1 MGISILV
8 VGERKGAVKE
18 EEGARRRSRRRRRR
32 KVGIGA
38 QCQPIMR
45 KGWLWPLVLVCS
57 SEPASLLRKR
67 DSSERVLP
75 ESGRVSITIII
86 SSLFL
91 SFHIISP
98 RRKEGRKEGGKKAK
112 AATYVEGKGLWSCG
126 RGNVDDVRGN

>member
-18 EEGARRRSRRRRRR
+18 EEGARRSRRRRRR

-98 RRKEGRKEGGKKAK
+98 RRKEGRKEGSRSGNSSGR
-112 AATYVEGKGLWSCG
+112 EGIGELR

>member
-18 EEGARRRSRRRRRR
+18 EEGARRRRRR

-67 DSSERVLP
+67 DSSERVLL

-86 SSLFL
+86 SSM
-91 SFHIISP
+91 ISLISHHLP
-98 RRKEGRKEGGKKAK
+98 KNE
-112 AATYVEGKGLWSCG
+112 
-126 RGNVDDVRGN
+126 